1 MAVLKRGS
9 VVGSVERNGAKD
21 VGHGK
26 NELMQAGWKR
36 ILPGQG
42 VFVTTAV
49 GTFAQHIQSPCRR
62 SSPSI
67 AGPFLLL
74 LLTLAMSPPYT
85 IGWVHNIDNA
95 PAKSDARSV
104 IGLAAAFS
112 TIAILFTILR
122 LSVRWKTVGRFGL
135 DDAAIA
141 ASTVCMHASREMLLG
156 VRRCPDN
163 FAASRCRVQCYIHL
177 S

>member
-1 MAVLKRGS
+1 MEG
-9 VVGSVERNGAKD
+9 NGAKD

-36 ILPGQG
+36 ILPSQG
-42 VFVTTAV
+42 VLVTTVV
-49 GTFAQHIQSPCRR
+49 GIFAQHIQSPCRR
-62 SSPSI
+62 SSSRI
-67 AGPFLLL
+67 ADPFLLL

-85 IGWVHNIDNA
+85 IGWVHNLDSA
-95 PAKSDARSV
+95 PATSDARSV

-112 TIAILFTILR
+112 TVAILFTILR

-141 ASTVCMHASREMLLG
+141 ASTVCICMPLG
-156 VRRCPDN
+156 RCLW
-163 FAASRCRVQCYIHL
+163 A
-177 S
+177 